1 MELDSARRETKQIGE
16 NNHEIQQELV
26 ITAARLTARFIDPLL
41 LL

>member
-26 ITAARLTARFIDPLL
+26 ITAARLRGHL
-41 LL
+41 